1 MRYRIQIN
9 PLLDCVLITV
19 TEVREYRNTLTHDTK
34 MYTMDRDAADHGGII
49 EVLGWLQEQLA

>member
-9 PLLDCVLITV
+9 PMLDCVLVTV
-19 TEVREYRNTLTHDTK
+19 TEVHEHKGFVSHETK
-34 MYTMDRDAADHGGII
+34 MYTMDAKAADHGGII